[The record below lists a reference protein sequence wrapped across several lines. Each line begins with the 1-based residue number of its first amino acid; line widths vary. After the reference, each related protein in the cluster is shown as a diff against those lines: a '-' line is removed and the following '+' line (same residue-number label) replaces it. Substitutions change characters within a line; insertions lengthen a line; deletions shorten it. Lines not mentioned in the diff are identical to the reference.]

1 MGTSM
6 KLIEAYSKLRRLN
19 LPLLQTKDVAVYL
32 DISINYA
39 NKLLSR
45 IAETKQLIHIK
56 HGTWVFPDIEPLI
69 LPCLLTSPF
78 PTYISLQT
86 ALYYHGMI
94 SQIPTTIYAVSLA
107 RTSFYKTPLADE
119 SIHHLQ
125 PSFFFGY
132 DEINNNEL
140 LKIATPEKALIDMFY
155 LSQTKT
161 RLFRSLPE
169 VELPKQFKLSIA
181 NKIIG
186 KIPSTRKRT
195 LVKRLFAEFIDK
207 FT

>member
-1 MGTSM
+1 M
-6 KLIEAYSKLRRLN
+6 KA
-19 LPLLQTKDVAVYL
+19 
-32 DISINYA
+32 YA
-39 NKLLSR
+39 N
-45 IAETKQLIHIK
+45 LIDDERSEIIVIIDNQPY
-56 HGTWVFPDIEPLI
+56 TWN
-69 LPCLLTSPF
+69 
-78 PTYISLQT
+78 T
-86 ALYYHGMI
+86 A
-94 SQIPTTIYAVSLA
+94 
-107 RTSFYKTPLADE
+107 
-119 SIHHLQ
+119 
-125 PSFFFGY
+125 Y

-207 FT
+207 FMCLTRGVDSTVHDFLHDFETLLHLASIS